1 MNIIIILLTEKI
13 IVVKIIRICYN
24 DSIMAHYG
32 ISAVGGD
39 KMNKNLKRL
48 AEPDVRMHLFFMV
61 LFALATLFFKMYEL
75 AAAEGAIILL
85 LIIYSLIMSR
95 RKRKQL
101 AAYIESVTYDTET
114 AKNNTLMNFPLPIAV
129 FRLEDSRIVW
139 GNEMFFDMCG
149 TTGTRLDARVAD
161 LVPEFSGK
169 WLMEGKS
176 QYPGLLEIDGR
187 RYKVHG
193 NIVRSEKNNEN
204 SAFMGITYWV
214 DVTEYDNIRLEY
226 ENSRPAAG
234 VIVVDNMDE
243 LLKNQPDR
251 IKNDIRETIDDK
263 LSQWC
268 EENRGLIRRYER
280 DRYLVVMEKRYVEKL
295 REEKFSITDAV
306 HQVVSPNGVSASI
319 SIGLGTDAAT
329 FGEAIQFANVAAEL
343 ALSRGGDQTVIKN
356 RLSFEF
362 YGGRGFEVE
371 TRTKVKSRVMANT
384 FAELMH
390 DSSRIL
396 VMGHRFADL
405 DSVGAA
411 VGVCC
416 LARKQG
422 VKANI
427 VIDMKRN
434 VSKPLISR
442 IAGEEEYKDTFIS
455 PQEAMLRADGRTLL
469 VVVDT
474 NRPEQVEDADL
485 LTACNRV
492 AVIDHHR
499 VAATYIQNAAMGYI
513 EPYASSVCELIAE
526 IMQEQLE
533 RGDILRCEAEA
544 VLAGIVLDT
553 KSFTIRT
560 GERTFEAAA
569 YLRRMGADTTD
580 VKKLLQTD
588 MDDTISRYKIMQ
600 NATLY
605 RNVAIAA
612 PEDVQE
618 RVVAAQAAD
627 ELLNI
632 SGVDASVVVAPD
644 GHGGAFASARSIGE
658 LNVQIIMEKLGG
670 GGNRSAA
677 AVQFKDMDVNTAVQK
692 VYAAIDEYL
701 G

>member
-1 MNIIIILLTEKI
+1 
-13 IVVKIIRICYN
+13 
-24 DSIMAHYG
+24 
-32 ISAVGGD
+32 
-39 KMNKNLKRL
+39 MNKNLKRL
-48 AEPDVRMHLFFMV
+48 AEPNVRMHLFFMV
-61 LFALATLFFKMYEL
+61 LFAAATLFFKMYEL
-75 AAAEGAIILL
+75 AAAEGAVILL
-85 LIIYSLIMSR
+85 LVIYSLIVSR

-139 GNEMFFDMCG
+139 GNEMFFTMCG
-149 TTGTRLDARVAD
+149 STGARLDARVAD
-161 LVPEFSGK
+161 MVPEFSGK
-169 WLMEGKS
+169 WLMEGKT
-176 QYPGLLEIDGR
+176 QYPGILEIGGK
-187 RYKVHG
+187 RYRVHG
-193 NIVRSEKNNEN
+193 NIVRSEKSDEDG
-204 SAFMGITYWV
+204 AFMGITYWM
-214 DVTEYDNIRLEY
+214 DVTEYDNIRREY
-226 ENSRPAAG
+226 ESSRPVAG
-234 VIVVDNMDE
+234 IIVADNLDE

-251 IKNDIRETIDDK
+251 IKNDLTEAIDDQ
-263 LSQWC
+263 LTQWC
-268 EENRGLIRRYER
+268 ENYHGLIRRYER
-280 DRYLVVMEKRYVEKL
+280 DRYIIVMEKRCVEKL
-295 REEKFSITDAV
+295 KEDKFSITDQL
-306 HQVVSPNGVSASI
+306 HKVVSPNGVSASI
-319 SIGLGTDAAT
+319 SIGLGVDASG
-329 FGEAIQFANVAAEL
+329 FDEALQFANVAAEL

-356 RLSFEF
+356 RLNFEF
-362 YGGRGFEVE
+362 YGGRGFEIE
-371 TRTKVKSRVMANT
+371 TRTKVKSRVMAST

-390 DSSRIL
+390 DSSRVL
-396 VMGHRFADL
+396 VMGHKFADL
-405 DSVGAA
+405 DSVGAS

-427 VIDMKRN
+427 VIDLKKN
-434 VSKPLISR
+434 ASAALISR
-442 IAGEEEYKDTFIS
+442 ISAEPEYKDVFIS
-455 PQEAMLRADGRTLL
+455 PQEAILRADGKTLL

-526 IMQEQLE
+526 MMQEQLD
-533 RGDILRCEAEA
+533 RDDVLRCEAEA
-544 VLAGIVLDT
+544 VLSGIVLDT

-560 GERTFEAAA
+560 GERTFDAAA

-588 MDDTISRYKIMQ
+588 VDDTISRYKIMQ

-612 PEDVQE
+612 PEEPQE

-632 SGVDASVVVAPD
+632 SGVDASIVVAPD

-658 LNVQIIMEKLGG
+658 LNMQIVMEKLGG

-677 AVQFKDMDVNTAVQK
+677 AAQFKNTDVKTALKK
-692 VYAAIDEYL
+692 VYAAIDDYL